1 MLFKFKQ
8 KTIVVDAF
16 TCDQTVYQTNRID
29 PFNKKLPEWWKNLPT
44 PNIDVMTATMT
55 QNMRGCVG
63 FTDQFKRSF
72 IYSSPFDIGV
82 SIDIG
87 IPNEQDAV
95 QIIYATANPDFG
107 NIGGVHVSDQ
117 YTGMVDFS
125 QWRHYKLGNPWRFK
139 TKSDIKFFCS
149 DPMYHKTGRGYFALP
164 GMLDFKYN
172 TGMFI
177 NCLFN
182 MENRKAI
189 NYHIEFGQPL
199 YQITPITEKNVEFK
213 HHLISP
219 SEYKDKFPPTRVS
232 FLHSFRKYRKT
243 STEMEQKE
251 SKCPFGFG
259 KK

>member
-16 TCDQTVYQTNRID
+16 TCDQTVYKTNRID
-29 PFNKKLPEWWKNLPT
+29 PFGKKLPEWWKNLPT
-44 PNIDVMTATMT
+44 PSIDLISAAVT

-63 FTDQFKRSF
+63 FTDQFKTSF

-82 SIDIG
+82 SIDIE
-87 IPNEQDAV
+87 IPEQRDAV
-95 QIIYATANPDFG
+95 KTFYASSKPDFG
-107 NIGGVHVSDQ
+107 QHGEVHVYDQ
-117 YTGMVDFS
+117 YTGMVDPS
-125 QWRHYKLGNPWRFK
+125 QWRHYKIDNPWRFK

-149 DPMYHKTGRGYFALP
+149 DPMYHKTGRGYYALP

-172 TGMFI
+172 TGMFV
-177 NCLFN
+177 NFLFN
-182 MENRKAI
+182 MENKKVM

-199 YQITPITEKNVEFK
+199 YQITPLTEKNVEFK
-213 HHLISP
+213 YHLISS

-232 FLHSFRKYRKT
+232 LLHSSRKYRKK
-243 STEMEQKE
+243 SIEIEQKE
-251 SKCPFGFG
+251 SKCPFGFD